1 VTGRAKEFRVGDVV
15 KVEVTMSNGS
25 IKFFCNDALQG
36 KGRGVQQG
44 MVPYVALGTQGDQAT
59 LLSISR

>member
-1 VTGRAKEFRVGDVV
+1 VTHRAKEIRAGNVL

-44 MVPYVALGTQGDQAT
+44 MVPYVALGSEGDQAT